1 MPASDDRRS
10 LYAIQSDTSFFGHPR
25 GLATLFFT
33 EMWERFSYYGMR
45 AILIFYMVDKAGHG
59 GLGFGDVEAGSVY
72 GLYVSM
78 VYLLCLGGGWI
89 ADRVTGQRRAVLLGG
104 IFIAA
109 GEFCLMLP
117 SEASFYAGLVLLM
130 MGTGMLKGNVS
141 TIVGQLYAKSD
152 VRRDSGFSLF
162 YMGINTGALISPL
175 ICGWV
180 GEKIRGGRGFGMAGL
195 GMLVGLLQYVLGY
208 KYLGT
213 AGLHPASTG
222 DAARDRKQRNDALLA
237 VGGVIGLVALL
248 AIVSALGIVPITA
261 TEVGDALGWF
271 ELAIAIVVFSWLLG
285 GKGWSAE
292 ERKRSAAVLVLFVA
306 SALFWASFE
315 QAGSTLNLFAMR
327 NTNRALPFPK
337 PFNLFPATWFQSV
350 QPVFVVSLSPVFAWI
365 WLSLARR
372 KKEPPSPAKFALGLL
387 FAGLAFLLLVP
398 PASRIAYGEQ
408 AALWWLF
415 GTYLLQTLGELC
427 LSPIGMSATS
437 KLAPDRAA
445 GFMMGIWFLSIAIG
459 NWLAGNAVS
468 VAAKMS
474 TPTLFSAVAGF
485 SIAAAAVLA
494 LLIKPT
500 VRLMSGVK

>member
-1 MPASDDRRS
+1 MANSDNPQS
-10 LYAIQSDTSFFGHPR
+10 LDAIRADTSFFGHPR

-45 AILIFYMVDKAGHG
+45 AFLILYMVDKVAHG
-59 GLGFGDVEAGSVY
+59 GLGFGDAKAGSVF

-89 ADRVTGQRRAVLLGG
+89 ADRVTGQRTAVLIGG
-104 IFIAA
+104 IFIVV
-109 GEFCLMLP
+109 GELCLVLP
-117 SEASFYAGLVLLM
+117 GEISFYTGLVLLM
-130 MGTGMLKGNVS
+130 MGTGLLKGNVS
-141 TIVGQLYAKSD
+141 TIVGQLYARSD
-152 VRRDSGFSLF
+152 TRRDSGFSVF
-162 YMGINTGALISPL
+162 YMGINLGALISPL

-180 GEKIRGGRGFGMAGL
+180 AENISWRLGFGLAGL
-195 GMLVGLLQYVLGY
+195 GMLAGLIQYVLGY
-208 KYLGT
+208 KHLGS

-222 DAARDRKQRNDALLA
+222 DAALDRRQRNNALLA
-237 VGGVIGLVALL
+237 VGCVVGAVALL
-248 AIVSALGIVPITA
+248 AVLSATGVVPITA
-261 TEVGDALGWF
+261 TEVGDALGWI
-271 ELAIAIVVFSWLLG
+271 ELAIAIVVFSWLLLG
-285 GKGWSAE
+285 GGWSAE

-315 QAGSTLNLFAMR
+315 QAGSTLNLFAAR
-327 NTNRALPFPK
+327 NTNRILPFPGR
-337 PFNLFPATWFQSV
+337 FHVFPATWFQSV
-350 QPVFVVSLSPVFAWI
+350 QPVFVVALSPVFAWI
-365 WLSLARR
+365 WLALGRR

-387 FAGLAFLLLVP
+387 FAGLAFAILVP
-398 PASRIAYGEQ
+398 PASRVAYGEQ
-408 AALWWLF
+408 AAIWWLF

-427 LSPIGMSATS
+427 LSPIGLSATS

-468 VAAKMS
+468 LSVTMS
-474 TPTLFSAVAGF
+474 MPTLFGAVAAF

-494 LLIKPT
+494 VLIKPT

>member
-1 MPASDDRRS
+1 
-10 LYAIQSDTSFFGHPR
+10 
-25 GLATLFFT
+25 
-33 EMWERFSYYGMR
+33 
-45 AILIFYMVDKAGHG
+45 
-59 GLGFGDVEAGSVY
+59 
-72 GLYVSM
+72 
-78 VYLLCLGGGWI
+78 
-89 ADRVTGQRRAVLLGG
+89 
-104 IFIAA
+104 
-109 GEFCLMLP
+109 
-117 SEASFYAGLVLLM
+117 
-130 MGTGMLKGNVS
+130 
-141 TIVGQLYAKSD
+141 
-152 VRRDSGFSLF
+152 
-162 YMGINTGALISPL
+162 
-175 ICGWV
+175 
-180 GEKIRGGRGFGMAGL
+180 MAGL
-195 GMLVGLLQYVLGY
+195 GMLVGLIQYVLGY
-208 KYLGT
+208 KHLGT

-222 DAARDRKQRNDALLA
+222 DPARDRKQRNNALLA
-237 VGGVIGLVALL
+237 VGVVIAAVALL
-248 AIVSALGIVPITA
+248 AILSAAGIVPITA

-306 SALFWASFE
+306 SSLFWASFE

-485 SIAAAAVLA
+485 SIAAAAGLA
-494 LLIKPT
+494 LLIRPT